1 MTFLLKRVLPAII
14 LAGLLT
20 GVAEAQVKIGT
31 IDLRRVFDGY
41 WKTKQ
46 SDGTL
51 KERAAD
57 MEKEHKN
64 MLDDYKKAREEYQQ
78 LVTSAAD
85 QAVAQE
91 ERDRRKRS
99 AEEKLRYLKDQE
111 ETIAQ
116 YERQARQTLD
126 EHRRRMR
133 DTILGEIKTIVNA
146 RAKADGFTLVLDT
159 AAESFNNTPV
169 VMFSNNE
176 NDITEPVLKELN
188 AAAPADVAKDAA
200 KPEAPAAEKKK

>member
-188 AAAPADVAKDAA
+188 AAAPADVAKDAS
-200 KPEAPAAEKKK
+200 KPETPAAEKKK

>member
-31 IDLRRVFDGY
+31 IDLRRVFDCY